1 MTIGTIIAKYGLPK
15 TLSLCFE
22 RVFYAKRS
30 KEMKAALFQ
39 ILNWEVNHR
48 RIGQLMPIFVCVLS
62 LGACSGGRVVEQC
75 GDYIEKGDI
84 GRFEITE
91 KGVAYDPNTNLY
103 WSRCSVG
110 QKLNRE
116 QCVGKAV
123 AAPIDDAY
131 GYVDEISEKSSR
143 KWRIP
148 NNAELS
154 SIMEKKCINPAVNPN
169 VFPNILVENYWTSEK
184 SPHQMSGMFRCAGY
198 TYQGAVSCRV
208 FGTTQLP
215 FLIVSDGS

>member
-1 MTIGTIIAKYGLPK
+1 MKTGLIR
-15 TLSLCFE
+15 T
-22 RVFYAKRS
+22 RS
-30 KEMKAALFQ
+30 
-39 ILNWEVNHR
+39 WEENRR
-48 RIGQLMPIFVCVLS
+48 RIGQALPIFLCLLS

-75 GDYIEKGDI
+75 RDYIEKGDF
-84 GRFEITE
+84 GRFEIRE
-91 KGVAYDPNTNLY
+91 KGMAYDPVTNLY

-110 QKLNRE
+110 QKLNRD
-116 QCVGKAV
+116 QCVGQAV

-131 GYVDEISEKSSR
+131 EYVDEISEKSSR

-148 NNAELS
+148 NNEELS
-154 SIMEKKCINPAVNPN
+154 SIMEKECINPAVNPN

-208 FGTTQLP
+208 FGTTLLP